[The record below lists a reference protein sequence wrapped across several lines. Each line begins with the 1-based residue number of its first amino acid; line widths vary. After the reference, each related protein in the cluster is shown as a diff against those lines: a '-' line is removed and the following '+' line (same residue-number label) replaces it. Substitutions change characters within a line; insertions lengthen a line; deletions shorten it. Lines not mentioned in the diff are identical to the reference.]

1 MRRSIDTTEF
11 DTGGSCSLL
20 SQLLK
25 DLRRFFET
33 NPESPL
39 SATRRSAGSADPFP
53 ARQVTTPHRTGAS
66 RPAPAPP
73 PPIPSRPP
81 QPPSRRRLRRSP
93 PTAGGR
99 WEDRKPGQAPEL
111 AGPTPGRPSVKW
123 QQMILLDRPTPRLR
137 RATAPRS
144 LVRRLGGSHRRSED
158 LALKKAGATRMT
170 PGRRPA
176 AQHAEGQPTATA

>member
-1 MRRSIDTTEF
+1 MGPIHRDVETSCIETRARGQPGPTPDSNHRVTNTKGEF
-11 DTGGSCSLL
+11 MTRYLHS
-20 SQLLK
+20 
-25 DLRRFFET
+25 DLGH
-33 NPESPL
+33 PESPL

-73 PPIPSRPP
+73 PPIPSRLL

-137 RATAPRS
+137 RATFTSAHGREAAGGGLQLAPERTS
-144 LVRRLGGSHRRSED
+144 TYNIE
-158 LALKKAGATRMT
+158 
-170 PGRRPA
+170 
-176 AQHAEGQPTATA
+176 